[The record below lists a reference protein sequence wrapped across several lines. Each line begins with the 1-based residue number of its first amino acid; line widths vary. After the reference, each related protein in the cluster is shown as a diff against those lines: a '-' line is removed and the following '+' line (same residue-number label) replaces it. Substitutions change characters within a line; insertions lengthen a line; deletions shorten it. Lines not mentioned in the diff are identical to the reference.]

1 MFDIGFA
8 EMALIALIALLVLG
22 PERLP
27 LVARKLGLIM
37 GKSRRMFNKFQQEF
51 MRETNEIERQV
62 QSQIL
67 AVKETVKETEEEFEK
82 LITEEYKD
90 EDFSDKSEEQ
100 VD

>member
-27 LVARKLGLIM
+27 LVARKLGAIM

-62 QSQIL
+62 QTQLL
-67 AVKETVKETEEEFEK
+67 AVKDTVKQTEEEFEK

-90 EDFSDKSEEQ
+90 PDFTDESEE
-100 VD
+100 

>member
-8 EMALIALIALLVLG
+8 EMTLIALIALLVLG

-27 LVARKLGLIM
+27 LVARKLGSIF
-37 GKSRRMFNKFQQEF
+37 GQSRRMFNKYQQEF
-51 MRETNEIERQV
+51 MRKTNEMERQV
-62 QSQIL
+62 QSQLL

-90 EDFSDKSEEQ
+90 EYFSDESEE
-100 VD
+100 